1 MIAQLL
7 LSILLAGVLLH
18 GWTQM
23 RRAPLVAWLS
33 MAAAIVGL
41 YLVWAPSHT
50 TELASIIGIGRGAD
64 LILYLWVCISL
75 NLLLS
80 LHLKLRAQQETVT
93 KLARHIALASAI
105 VRSEHERAIM
115 DMAPPTVPQLP
126 AGADRPTR
134 MRGQTA

>member
-1 MIAQLL
+1 MIAQAV
-7 LSILLAGVLLH
+7 LSVLLAGVLLH

-23 RRAPLVAWLS
+23 RRSPLVAWLS

-50 TELASIIGIGRGAD
+50 TELAAVLGIGRGAD

-93 KLARHIALASAI
+93 KLARHIALANAV
-105 VRSEHERAIM
+105 VRAEHGQAVM
-115 DMAPPTVPQLP
+115 DTAPPTVPQLP
-126 AGADRPTR
+126 GGADTPTR